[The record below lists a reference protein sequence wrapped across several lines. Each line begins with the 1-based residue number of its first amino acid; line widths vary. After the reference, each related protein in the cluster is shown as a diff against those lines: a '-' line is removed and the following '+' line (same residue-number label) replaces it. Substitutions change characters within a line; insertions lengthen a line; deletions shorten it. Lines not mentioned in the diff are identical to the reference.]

1 MEVWNAKRDVV
12 ELEEQHWRQAETGA
26 GAAAAGASVVGEN
39 AWTGAGADVWVVVMV
54 AKDEAGC
61 IPAFGVGNNSCLVL
75 VVVL

>member
-1 MEVWNAKRDVV
+1 MEVWNAERDAV
-12 ELEEQHWRQAETGA
+12 ELEEQHRRQADTGA
-26 GAAAAGASVVGEN
+26 GAAAAGASVASRN

-54 AKDEAGC
+54 AKDEARC